1 MWMLPKS
8 KSRISSRTQINIK
21 EVRDGILL
29 LPNNEYRAVIETSS
43 VNFELKSEAEQD
55 ALIDNFQN
63 FLNSLPSKLQVLVR
77 VREMDI
83 DRYIET
89 MQRQKEIEKDKG
101 YKSQIDNYCEFI
113 KKLVSG
119 NKILSRRFYIILPF
133 KETEKQKDFSL
144 IKEQLHLNQDI
155 VIKGLEKLGM
165 KAKVLDSLEVLE
177 LFYSFYNPSQA
188 KIQPLSTEAIEEV
201 SQPYVI

>member
-133 KETEKQKDFSL
+133 KETEKQKDFIL
-144 IKEQLHLNQDI
+144 
-155 VIKGLEKLGM
+155 IKGLEKLGM